1 MMDLKTNLRK
11 LLDTHH
17 LNVLKLSN
25 ATKIPKS
32 TLSDWL
38 AGSHPNNL
46 MQLKTVADYF
56 DITVDQLVFDLSSA
70 ELKKSSELIPFG
82 KYDVYL
88 KKIE

>member
-1 MMDLKTNLRK
+1 MDLKTNLKK
-11 LLDTHH
+11 LLDTHQ
-17 LNVLKLSN
+17 LNVLKLSKL
-25 ATKIPKS
+25 TKVPKS

-46 MQLKTVADYF
+46 KQLKAVAEYF
-56 DITVDQLVFDLSSA
+56 NITIDQLVFESTNT
-70 ELKKSSELIPFG
+70 ELKKNTELIPFG